1 MRSLLRT
8 LARWKEASSG
18 AMERELVKIGE
29 ELVRASVANRQV
41 MEVPLVEVPAL
52 GLVQEVK
59 AEEEAAE
66 KAVVQAL
73 ALEKDQGE
81 GEGEGMD
88 TGWTDAEP
96 EVW

>member
-18 AMERELVKIGE
+18 ATEREPVKIGE

-41 MEVPLVEVPAL
+41 VEVPAL

-59 AEEEAAE
+59 AEEEAE

-73 ALEKDQGE
+73 ALGKDQGE
-81 GEGEGMD
+81 GEGTD

>member
-18 AMERELVKIGE
+18 ATER

-41 MEVPLVEVPAL
+41 VEVPAL

-59 AEEEAAE
+59 AAEEAE

-73 ALEKDQGE
+73 ALGKDQGE
-81 GEGEGMD
+81 GEGTD